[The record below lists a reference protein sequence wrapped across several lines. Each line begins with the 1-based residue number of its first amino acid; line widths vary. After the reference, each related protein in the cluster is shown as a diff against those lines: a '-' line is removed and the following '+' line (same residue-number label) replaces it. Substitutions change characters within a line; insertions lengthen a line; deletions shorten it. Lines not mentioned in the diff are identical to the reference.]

1 MVVPVPWIVVW
12 RDVRIGRLPVNKGMF
27 AHRIGFE
34 NHFVRATVSEL
45 AMSYSATS
53 AALTWIPFAVWQATA
68 HESSN
73 VLLEATCEGL
83 YGPARMYGS
92 FILSDSQIIGS
103 LKKNPASF
111 GTMGGLEWHF
121 FDGNEVEAQQNY
133 ELKENTFR
141 PTQGGLSAGFE
152 CYYTSNYLYCGRIP
166 QVPSRPLK
174 TVRFRRRAVRR
185 RPRLLHRISLRSRL
199 PALQRIRNL

>member
-1 MVVPVPWIVVW
+1 
-12 RDVRIGRLPVNKGMF
+12 MF

-152 CYYTSNYLYCGRIP
+152 CYYTSNYLYCGKDTSGSFTSP
-166 QVPSRPLK
+166 
-174 TVRFRRRAVRR
+174 
-185 RPRLLHRISLRSRL
+185 
-199 PALQRIRNL
+199 